1 MIIGDSATMRDYR
14 DPPIPGLVVL
24 DTNVWLDCL
33 VFDDREAKP
42 LRAALGPRLQAVASP
57 RMRAELQAVLGRA
70 PIAAHQPAAE
80 TALADFDRLARLV
93 AADAP
98 VTPLRCSDPADQMF
112 LDLACAVRA
121 RWLLSRDR
129 ALLKLARRADRL
141 HGIAILT
148 PAAFASAYHAG

>member
-1 MIIGDSATMRDYR
+1 MRDYR
-14 DPPIPGLVVL
+14 DASIPGLIVL

-70 PIAAHQPAAE
+70 PIAANQPAAE
-80 TALADFDRLARLV
+80 MALASFDSLVHLV
-93 AADAP
+93 ADEAP
-98 VTPLRCSDPADQMF
+98 ATPLRCSDPADQMF

>member
-1 MIIGDSATMRDYR
+1 MRDYR
-14 DPPIPGLVVL
+14 DASIPGLIVL

-70 PIAAHQPAAE
+70 PIAANQPAAE
-80 TALADFDRLARLV
+80 MALASFDSLVHLV
-93 AADAP
+93 ADEAP
-98 VTPLRCSDPADQMF
+98 ATPLRCSDPADQMF
-112 LDLACAVRA
+112 LDLACAVGA

-148 PAAFASAYHAG
+148 PAAFASAYHAD